1 MELQSALLLLG
12 IFIIGAV
19 ALNVYDKT
27 RAGRRYHADKSA
39 PAISPAQN
47 NPAPQRKKATS
58 LTAKLATAF
67 SGLDINP
74 GPPDEAHQRILKADA
89 PVAES
94 QTTSAGLLLED
105 ELQDI
110 RHAAAIPLN
119 VNFTSL
125 GAQAAIPGENQF
137 IPDER
142 IDFIVYLPAGK
153 PVERDRALG
162 IYKQNEYALEK
173 PHKLYGLQHPVG
185 VWSNLEQD
193 QEGTRY
199 SDLALA
205 MQMTDGKGPVNESE
219 LNGFAQ
225 LALKLADA
233 LHRSTKF
240 SIGFEQALE
249 QAVQLDKFCQT
260 YDILANIIILPNSK
274 EGFRGRA
281 IGQAAVRQGMQF
293 GAMNIFHMKNV
304 HSVGCR
310 HLFSLANLFQPGEFN
325 LKTLDTFKTQ
335 GLILFMIVPCVHSPL
350 KVFDKMVLTAN
361 GLCKIL
367 DGRMLDHER
376 RPLTEKG
383 LLVIR
388 SQIEQIAVDMQNY
401 GVIPGSASALR
412 LFNT

>member
-27 RAGRRYHADKSA
+27 RAARRYQGEKSA
-39 PAISPAQN
+39 PDASPAQN
-47 NPAPQRKKATS
+47 NPPPQRKKLS
-58 LTAKLATAF
+58 LFAAKSAAG

-74 GPPDEAHQRILKADA
+74 GPPDEAHQRFLKADDPAA
-89 PVAES
+89 PPPTKS
-94 QTTSAGLLLED
+94 TDFLLEA
-105 ELQDI
+105 ELQDMQ
-110 RHAAAIPLN
+110 HAAVMPVN
-119 VNFTSL
+119 VDFSSSAPVTV
-125 GAQAAIPGENQF
+125 AGENQF
-137 IPDER
+137 VPDER

-162 IYKQNEYALEK
+162 IYKQGEYVVEK
-173 PHKLYGLQHPVG
+173 PHKLYGLQHPIG
-185 VWSNLEQD
+185 VWSNVEHD
-193 QEGTRY
+193 QEGSRY

-205 MQMTDGKGPVNESE
+205 MQMADGKGPVNESE
-219 LNGFAQ
+219 LNAFAQ
-225 LALKLADA
+225 LALKLADS
-233 LHRSTKF
+233 LRRSTKF
-240 SIGFEQALE
+240 SISFEQALE
-249 QAVQLDKFCQT
+249 QAVQLDKFCQA

-274 EGFRGRA
+274 EGFGGRA

-325 LKTLDTFKTQ
+325 LKTLDTFKAQ
-335 GLILFMIVPCVHSPL
+335 GLILFMIVPCVHNPL
-350 KVFDKMVLTAN
+350 KVFDKMVLTAK
-361 GLCKIL
+361 GFCKIL

-388 SQIEQIAVDMQNY
+388 TQIEQITVDMQKH
-401 GVIPGSASALR
+401 GIIPGSATALR
-412 LFNT
+412 LFKT

>member
-1 MELQSALLLLG
+1 
-12 IFIIGAV
+12 
-19 ALNVYDKT
+19 LNVYDKT
-27 RAGRRYHADKSA
+27 RAARRYQADKSA

-47 NPAPQRKKATS
+47 NSAPQRKKAS
-58 LTAKLATAF
+58 RFAAKPAGAV

-74 GPPDEAHQRILKADA
+74 GPPDEAHQRFLKADA
-89 PVAES
+89 PAAPPS
-94 QTTSAGLLLED
+94 IKSADFLLEA
-105 ELQDI
+105 ELQDMQ
-110 RHAAAIPLN
+110 HAAVMPVN
-119 VNFTSL
+119 VDFSSSAPVTVD
-125 GAQAAIPGENQF
+125 GENQF

-162 IYKQNEYALEK
+162 IYKQGEYVLEK
-173 PHKLYGLQHPVG
+173 PHKLYGLQHPIG
-185 VWSNLEQD
+185 VWSNVEHD
-193 QEGTRY
+193 QEGSRY

-205 MQMTDGKGPVNESE
+205 MQMADAKGPVNESE
-219 LNGFAQ
+219 LNAFAQ

-240 SIGFEQALE
+240 SVSFEQALE

-260 YDILANIIILPNSK
+260 YDILANILILPNSK
-274 EGFRGRA
+274 EGFGGRA
-281 IGQAAVRQGMQF
+281 IGQVAVRQGMQF

-335 GLILFMIVPCVHSPL
+335 GLILFMIVPCVHNPL
-350 KVFDKMVLTAN
+350 KVFDKMVLTAK
-361 GLCKIL
+361 GFCKIL

-401 GVIPGSASALR
+401 GVIPGGASALR
-412 LFNT
+412 LFKT